1 MFQSVD
7 KQLEEM
13 NMKHYL
19 ALLVDVSFASPEC
32 AAFIATFDCFASPE
46 CPAFVAAL
54 GAPLPEGSSKLV
66 SLQIK
71 EYYKRNVTIT
81 M

>member
-1 MFQSVD
+1 MFQSAD

-19 ALLVDVSFASPEC
+19 ALLVDVSFTSPEH
-32 AAFIATFDCFASPE
+32 AAFIAACDSFTNPE

-54 GAPLPEGSSKLV
+54 GAQKKVQSTYHCKLKNIISKMLP
-66 SLQIK
+66 
-71 EYYKRNVTIT
+71 
-81 M
+81 